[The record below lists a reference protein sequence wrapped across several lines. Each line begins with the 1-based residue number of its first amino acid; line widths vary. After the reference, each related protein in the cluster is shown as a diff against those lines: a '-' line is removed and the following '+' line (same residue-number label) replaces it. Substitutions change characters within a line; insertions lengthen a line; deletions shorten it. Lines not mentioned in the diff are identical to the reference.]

1 MEHKLTHGADV
12 PQNHKRIWLRIKN
25 SSSSSELILN
35 EKAFCTQI
43 YLLFHHRVWLMM
55 FHVSGEFLFFWGK
68 EFFPNNRFE
77 RLLNSKYCCRE
88 YRKENDLME
97 TCSPLTCADQLLLCH
112 PIYSLWTWQGANW
125 EEDPW
130 SFLNHVYVSEVES
143 NRCLL
148 FSAQKYLADGGLRL
162 LGFEISF

>member
-43 YLLFHHRVWLMM
+43 YLLFHHRVWIMM

-88 YRKENDLME
+88 YRKKNDLME

-162 LGFEISF
+162 